1 MQGTSDPTRVELLD
15 AAAHCRHLVADGSV
29 HAFLADYRKDLFPD
43 ELFADLFP
51 SSRGRPSVPAD
62 VIATAMVLQALEGRS
77 DREACQQLACNIAWK
92 VACGLA
98 LTDPGFHPSVLTL
111 WRARLRASDRPE
123 RIFEAVRQ
131 VIAQTGVLTGRTRRA
146 LDSTLL
152 DDAVA
157 TQDTVTQLVAAIRRV
172 RRLLPQAAALQLAAH
187 DYDHQPGKPACAWDD
202 QAARQQLVTALV
214 NDALAVLDAVQD
226 GELDAGQA
234 EAVGLLGVVAG
245 QDVEPGQQP
254 GSYRIARKV
263 APDRVVSVVD
273 PDARHMHKSVSS
285 YRDGYKVHVAV
296 EPETGLVTAAAL
308 TPANAADGPT
318 GVQLLVG
325 EPEGLEVLADSAY
338 GGGPTRTAL
347 RAAGH
352 QQTIKPLPLRAAVP
366 GGFTKDDFAID
377 LQTRTVTCPAGH
389 TVPIS
394 PAGQAPFKW
403 RCATCPLRS
412 KCTTATAR
420 AGRTVQVYP
429 WEAELQA
436 ARHQATDPAFQAS
449 YRRWRPMVERSLAWL
464 VAGGNRRVRY
474 RGVVRNQHWL
484 SLRVAAINLRR
495 LVRLG
500 LTLDHTAT
508 GWVLAEQG

>member
-15 AAAHCRHLVADGSV
+15 AAAHCRHLVPVGSV
-29 HAFLADYRKDLFPD
+29 HAFLADHRHDLFP
-43 ELFADLFP
+43 EALFADLFGSP
-51 SSRGRPSVPAD
+51 RGRPSVPAD
-62 VIATAMVLQALEGRS
+62 VVATVMVLQALEGLS
-77 DREACQQLACNIAWK
+77 DRDATRQLACNIAWK

-98 LTDPGFHPSVLTL
+98 LTDPGFHASVLTL
-111 WRARLRASDRPE
+111 WRARLRASARPE

-131 VIAQTGVLTGRTRRA
+131 VIAKTGVLGGRTRRA

-157 TQDTVTQLVAAIRRV
+157 TQDTVTQLVAAIRRA
-172 RRLLPQAAALQLAAH
+172 RRLLPAAAALQLAAH
-187 DYDHQPGKPACAWDD
+187 DYNRTGKPACAWDD
-202 QAARQQLVTALV
+202 QAARQQLVSALV

-226 GELDAGQA
+226 TELDVEQA

-245 QDVEPGQQP
+245 QDVEPGEQP
-254 GSYRIARKV
+254 GSFRIARKV
-263 APDRVVSVVD
+263 APDRVISVVD

-285 YRDGYKVHVAV
+285 YRDGYKAHLAV

-308 TPANAADGPT
+308 TPANAADGSA
-318 GVQLLVG
+318 GVQLLVD
-325 EPEGLEVLADSAY
+325 EPQGLEVLADSAY
-338 GGGPTRTAL
+338 GGGPTRSAL

-366 GGFTKDDFAID
+366 GGFTKDDFTID
-377 LQTRTVTCPAGH
+377 LAARTVTCPAGH

-394 PAGQAPFKW
+394 PAGQASFKR

-412 KCTTATAR
+412 KCTTAKAK

-436 ARHQATDPAFQAS
+436 ARRHATDPGFQAS

-474 RGVVRNQHWL
+474 RGVTRNQHWL

-495 LVRLG
+495 LVNLG
-500 LTLDHTAT
+500 LTLDYTAT